1 MPSRPVSNLPA
12 PSQRWQR
19 SIETDLDNLLRQVA
33 QQGNLGDVN
42 NRGAKNSMTGAMQAI
57 RGLQDQLASIEEVQG
72 KLNQAQIDIVN
83 QNNQIIAQNNA
94 IQDQQALLNDAANV
108 KSASFNNNS
117 GITGFTG
124 FYSGSMPSV
133 TLSTRT
139 GRLQVQYGG
148 SLNSGNGV
156 FVYSVVRNDT
166 GATVINRTTIYNDYS
181 KRVASTGGASFI
193 GSAFSSTVLTGLPTN
208 VSLTVKL
215 EMYAM
220 TNMTYFFGGSILAS
234 PSL

>member
-19 SIETDLDNLLRQVA
+19 SIEDDINTLLRQVS
-33 QQGNLGDVN
+33 QQGNLSDVN
-42 NRGAKNSMTGAMQAI
+42 NRGAKNGMAGAMQAI
-57 RGLQDQLASIEEVQG
+57 RGLQDQLASIQEVQS
-72 KLNQAQIDIVN
+72 KITQAQADIVS
-83 QNNQIIAQNNA
+83 QNNA
-94 IQDQQALLNDAANV
+94 IQSQQALLNDAANV
-108 KSASFNNNS
+108 KSASFSNNS
-117 GITGFTG
+117 GYTGFSG
-124 FYSGSMPSV
+124 YYSGAMPSA

-148 SLNSGNGV
+148 SFNGGNGV
-156 FVYSVVRNDT
+156 FIYSVVRNDT
-166 GATVINRTTIYNDYS
+166 GATLVNRATVFADYS

-193 GSAFSSTVLTGLPTN
+193 GSGFASTVLTGLPTG

-215 EMYAM
+215 EFNAGSTSVYL
-220 TNMTYFFGGSILAS
+220 FGGSILAS